1 MAISVKHSGGVGS
14 RFLGELE
21 GSSGKR
27 RAQQVPAAMSQMFQ
41 DSARDRQNQWQVYL
55 SQQREALGQDAAE
68 GGEAPRKMQ
77 VRRIEQD
84 QLRLGERPQL
94 RGPSAHPL
102 RARPQPQEEQEA
114 HEQKVPV
121 QQNQQE
127 EAQEGTPQEEPRKP
141 IRLNAVVRRKI
152 REMESQYDNMVSEG
166 RTSKEALKQ
175 IRENINRWIQNAYS
189 EAAQGRSYVDA
200 SEAQIAFEESI
211 VENPETGEKGL
222 VDSKSGKFMPFS
234 QDKPRRTVE
243 ETVKQDTYK
252 DDDGNIWALDS
263 SGTLKIVK
271 QAPTKESPLSKP
283 GYPTEEEIHA
293 RQRKRLEQV
302 RNMTVT
308 ETDKKGVET
317 QRPATFEEMV
327 AELNRLNEVDLAL
340 DTAAKKLPTY
350 SYSGDGIAPGDPFRE
365 PEEEEKPKRGKKRSG
380 INVRVTQKEAD
391 NPLIRDYREKVNAAE
406 ESWYRECYNP
416 REATKADRNIHGF
429 SSSWISDT
437 SNMKN
442 ATREMKNDAI
452 ERREARVGIYGWIL
466 DQIKEEK
473 ERLDKK
479 EQKEGRLDLG
489 DDIEISKMRL
499 LRDMLQPGNPLFKV
513 DGTIDHKFVKQMKND
528 DESKAKNFLSKVK
541 NSLIDEAVR
550 SIESLMAAIM
560 HRDTGA
566 TQDD

>member
-55 SQQREALGQDAAE
+55 QQQADVLRDERRKRE
-68 GGEAPRKMQ
+68 GEAPRKMQ

-94 RGPSAHPL
+94 RGASTLPSK
-102 RARPQPQEEQEA
+102 RIEESQIKRGRPQPAPSPEQAPAQEVPKEVSAGTQPQQEA
-114 HEQKVPV
+114 QPQPV
-121 QQNQQE
+121 
-127 EAQEGTPQEEPRKP
+127 
-141 IRLNAVVRRKI
+141 RLNAVVRRKI
-152 REMESQYDNMVSEG
+152 REMESQYDNMVNEG
-166 RTSKEALKQ
+166 KTSPEALKQ
-175 IRENINRWIQNAYS
+175 IRENIDHWIRSAYVA
-189 EAAQGRSYVDA
+189 EAQRRSFVDA

-211 VENPETGEKGL
+211 VENPVTGEKGL
-222 VDSKSGKFMPFS
+222 VDPKSGKFTPFT
-234 QDKPRRTVE
+234 QDSPPKRTVE
-243 ETVKQDTYK
+243 EIVKQDTYK
-252 DDDGNIWALDS
+252 DEEGNLWALDA
-263 SGTLKIVK
+263 SGSPKIIK
-271 QAPTKESPLSKP
+271 QATVKSEPSRP
-283 GYPTEEEIHA
+283 GYLTEEEIHA
-293 RQRKRLEQV
+293 RQKKRLEQV

-308 ETDKKGVET
+308 ETGEDGVET
-317 QRPATFEEMV
+317 ERPATYEEMV

-340 DTAAKKLPTY
+340 DTAAKSLSTY
-350 SYSGDGIAPGDPFRE
+350 SYSGDGIAPGDPNYK
-365 PEEEEKPKRGKKRSG
+365 PEEKKPQKETKRSPG
-380 INVRVTQKEAD
+380 ISVQVTQEEAD
-391 NPLIRDYREKVNAAE
+391 NPLIRDYMEEVNAAE
-406 ESWYRECYNP
+406 ESWDRERYNP
-416 REATKADRNIHGF
+416 KEATIADRNIHGF

-466 DQIKEEK
+466 DEIKAEK

-479 EQKEGRLDLG
+479 EQKEGKLDLG
-489 DDIEISKMRL
+489 DDIKISKMRL

-513 DGTIDHKFVKQMKND
+513 DGTIEHKFVEQMKD
-528 DESKAKNFLSKVK
+528 DDKSKAEKR
-541 NSLIDEAVR
+541 LIDEAVR

-560 HRDTGA
+560 HKDTGA